1 MKIKCELTENRLT
14 VENVSMIDY
23 GLRFFNS
30 EDSYTVCCYNDLF
43 CSKEYAGRVVE
54 LINSADISEVHIEE
68 IIEDLIVGY

>member
-43 CSKEYAGRVVE
+43 CSKEYA
-54 LINSADISEVHIEE
+54 
-68 IIEDLIVGY
+68 